1 MTGPP
6 RKYLRLNYQHL
17 HYFWAVV
24 RAGSLTRACEELNL
38 SAPTISTQLKLL
50 EQRLGE
56 QLLIK
61 SGRTLM
67 PTDTGR
73 TVFRYADEIFR
84 LGHELQDTLRGQP
97 IGRPVRLVIGIDD
110 VLPKEIA
117 HRLIEPALQLT
128 MPVRLV
134 CQEAGLDRLIAGLA
148 SHDVD
153 VVLSDA
159 PTTPSL
165 SVRAYNHLLGECG
178 MVWMS
183 SAPLAKSHRRA
194 FPRSLDGAPVLLP
207 TDDTAIR
214 RSVDQWFDKLGIR
227 PIVIGEFEDYALLR
241 EFGRE
246 GAGLF
251 PVPMVLEH
259 QFRRQY
265 HVVRVGQ
272 ADKVHCHFYAIS
284 IERRIK
290 NPAVIAICDAAR
302 DTLFA

>member
-1 MTGPP
+1 MRPP
-6 RKYLRLNYQHL
+6 NKYLRLNYQHL
-17 HYFWAVV
+17 LYFWAVV

-61 SGRTLM
+61 SGRTLI

-73 TVFRYADEIFR
+73 IVFRYADEIFR
-84 LGHELQDTLRGQP
+84 LGHEMQDTLRGQP
-97 IGRPVRLVIGIDD
+97 IGRPLRLVIGIDD

-117 HRLIEPALQLT
+117 HRLIEPALRLP
-128 MPVRLV
+128 MPVRIV

-165 SVRAYNHLLGECG
+165 NVRTYNHLLGECG
-178 MVWMS
+178 LVWMS
-183 SAPLAKSHRRA
+183 SVQLAKPHRKS
-194 FPRSLDGAPVLLP
+194 FPKSLDGAAVLLP

-214 RSVDQWFDKLGIR
+214 RSLDQWFDRLNIH
-227 PIVIGEFEDYALLR
+227 PIVVGEFEDYALMR
-241 EFGRE
+241 AFGCE

-251 PVPMVLEH
+251 PVPMVLES

-265 HVVRVGQ
+265 RLVRLGQ
-272 ADKVHCHFYAIS
+272 AAKVSSRFYAIS
-284 IERRIK
+284 VERRIK

-302 DTLFA
+302 EDLFA

>member
-1 MTGPP
+1 VTRPP
-6 RKYLRLNYQHL
+6 DRYPRLNYQHL
-17 HYFWAVV
+17 LYFWAVV

-56 QLLIK
+56 QLLVK
-61 SGRTLM
+61 AGRTLI

-73 TVFRYADEIFR
+73 IVFRYADEIFR
-84 LGHELQDTLRGQP
+84 LGHEMQDTLRGQP
-97 IGRPVRLVIGIDD
+97 IGRPLRLVIGIDD

-117 HRLIEPALQLT
+117 HRLIEPALRLPL
-128 MPVRLV
+128 PVRIV

-165 SVRAYNHLLGECG
+165 NVRAYNHLLGECG
-178 MVWMS
+178 LVWMS
-183 SAPLAKSHRRA
+183 TAPLAKPHRKS
-194 FPRSLDGAPVLLP
+194 FPKSLDGAAVLLP
-207 TDDTAIR
+207 TEDTAIR
-214 RSVDQWFDKLGIR
+214 RSLDQWFDRLNIY
-227 PIVIGEFEDYALLR
+227 PIVVGEFEDYALMR
-241 EFGRE
+241 AFGCE

-251 PVPMVLEH
+251 PVPMVLES

-265 HVVRVGQ
+265 HLVRVGH
-272 ADKVHCHFYAIS
+272 AAKVSSRFYAIS
-284 IERRIK
+284 VERRIK

-302 DTLFA
+302 EDLFS

>member
-1 MTGPP
+1 MRPP
-6 RKYLRLNYQHL
+6 KKYLRLNYQHL
-17 HYFWAVV
+17 LYFWAVV

-38 SAPTISTQLKLL
+38 SAPTVSTQLKLL

-56 QLLIK
+56 QLLVK
-61 SGRTLM
+61 SGRTLT

-73 TVFRYADEIFR
+73 VVFRYADEIFR
-84 LGHELQDTLRGQP
+84 LGHEMQDTLRGQP
-97 IGRPVRLVIGIDD
+97 LGRPLRLVIGIDD

-117 HRLIEPALQLT
+117 HRLIEPALRLT
-128 MPVRLV
+128 SPVRIV
-134 CQEAGLDRLIAGLA
+134 CKEAGLDRLIAGLA

-165 SVRAYNHLLGECG
+165 TIRTYNHLLGECG
-178 MVWMS
+178 LVWMC
-183 SAPLAKSHRRA
+183 SASLAKSHRNS
-194 FPRSLDGAPVLLP
+194 FPGSLDGAAVLLP
-207 TDDTAIR
+207 TEDTAIR
-214 RSVDQWFDKLGIR
+214 RSLDQWFDRLGIH
-227 PIVIGEFEDYALLR
+227 PVVVGEFEDYALLR

-251 PVPMVLEH
+251 PVPMVLES
-259 QFRRQY
+259 QFRRQFR
-265 HVVRVGQ
+265 VVRVGQ
-272 ADKVHCHFYAIS
+272 AAKVLNRFYAIS

-302 DTLFA
+302 EDVFA